1 MMGAGVKDR
10 RSTVGIMFSFSLPYY
25 RFMGAQS
32 FSKYLPFPLY
42 CRRLM
47 AFDVGEG
54 VVEGGGGGAE
64 VQGVGIEDKKSVWT
78 KTQVRAT

>member
-1 MMGAGVKDR
+1 MMGAGVKDW
-10 RSTVGIMFSFSLPYY
+10 RSMVGIMFSFSLPYY

-54 VVEGGGGGAE
+54 GWKVE
-64 VQGVGIEDKKSVWT
+64 VQRFRVLG
-78 KTQVRAT
+78 

>member
-1 MMGAGVKDR
+1 M
-10 RSTVGIMFSFSLPYY
+10 GIMFSFSLSSY

-47 AFDVGEG
+47 AFDVGEVG
-54 VVEGGGGGAE
+54 VRGGGAE
-64 VQGVGIEDKKSVWT
+64 VQGVGMETRRTVWIDKKSV
-78 KTQVRAT
+78 